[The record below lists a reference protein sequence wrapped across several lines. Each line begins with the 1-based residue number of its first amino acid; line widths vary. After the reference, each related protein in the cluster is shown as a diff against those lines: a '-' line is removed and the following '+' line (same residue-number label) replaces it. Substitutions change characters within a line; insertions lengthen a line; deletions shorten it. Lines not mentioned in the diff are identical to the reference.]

1 MYNKK
6 MVFVAACAGM
16 FIVGIVLTTLGA
28 ILPSVMDKFQID
40 KIDAGSLMSLL
51 SIGILISSMLFGPIA
66 DRYGY
71 KYLFIVCAGFIL
83 IGMEGIAFA
92 PSFEWLRFF
101 IFLIGF
107 GGGVLNGG
115 TNALVADI
123 SAGERSARLSILG
136 IFFGIG
142 AIGVPLLL
150 GLLLD
155 LISYESFMSGVGA
168 FVLVIIFFYLF
179 IKFPTPKQTEKVPV
193 KQGLGLLGHMSLIV
207 LSLILFFESGIE
219 ITVGSWATSF
229 LKEELTLESSTAVFC
244 LAVYWLGLML
254 VRLVLGFALKSVK
267 PATALIACLLVAL
280 CGSVLMLFSRDLV
293 PAAFALFLIGA
304 GFAATYP
311 VILGYIGDLYPKL
324 SGTAFS
330 IAFVIALTGGTTL
343 PFVTG
348 LLANSYGL
356 RISFILIPASIVIIM
371 TIFLSVK
378 KRITVPNTIQS

>member
-168 FVLVIIFFYLF
+168 FVLVIIFFYIL

-254 VRLVLGFALKSVK
+254 VRLVLGFALKSIK
-267 PATALIACLLVAL
+267 PATALMVCLLVAL
-280 CGSVLMLFSRDLV
+280 CGSVLMLFSMNLV
-293 PAAFALFLIGA
+293 TAAFALFLIGA

-378 KRITVPNTIQS
+378 KRITVPSTIQS

>member
-1 MYNKK
+1 

-168 FVLVIIFFYLF
+168 FVLVIIFFYIL

-254 VRLVLGFALKSVK
+254 VRLVLGFALKSIK
-267 PATALIACLLVAL
+267 PATALMVCLLVAL

-378 KRITVPNTIQS
+378 KRITVPSTIQS